1 VTCTDVREI
10 AGEDSSAWALRSWV
24 QVGAVRAAV
33 ARSFRAAGLAGDDDE
48 QVDGTAIEPQPING
62 QVGRLTCAGDPR

>member
-10 AGEDSSAWALRSWV
+10 AGEESSAWALRSWV
-24 QVGAVRAAV
+24 QVGAV
-33 ARSFRAAGLAGDDDE
+33 RAAGLAGDDDE